1 MVEKKK
7 KALERISV
15 TIDKELLEAFDRTV
29 AERGYA
35 TRSEAVN
42 ALIRD
47 SLIKREIG
55 NPQAPAAGAVVLV
68 YNHHERHLA
77 GRLTGRQHETH
88 HHVIATMH
96 VHLDEDNCLEIIALR
111 GTASDIRRVADELI
125 SLKGVK
131 HGRFIE
137 TAAGKY
143 V

>member
-1 MVEKKK
+1 MAKK

-15 TIDKELLEAFDRTV
+15 TIEPDLLEAFDR
-29 AERGYA
+29 ARADKGYA

-47 SLIKREIG
+47 SLIKQKVAD
-55 NPQAPAAGAVVLV
+55 PKAPAAGAVVLV
-68 YNHHERHLA
+68 YNHHQRQLS

-88 HHVIATMH
+88 HHVIASLH
-96 VHLDEDNCLEIIALR
+96 VHLDHDNCLEIIALR
-111 GTASDIRRVADELI
+111 GKAAEIRKIADDLI

-137 TAAGKY
+137 TAAGGY
-143 V
+143 T

>member
-1 MVEKKK
+1 MTKKRT
-7 KALERISV
+7 ALERISV
-15 TIDKELLEAFDRTV
+15 TIEPELLEAFDRSS

-42 ALIRD
+42 ALIRE
-47 SLIKREIG
+47 SLIQREIG
-55 NPQAPAAGAVVLV
+55 NPNAPAAGAVVLV
-68 YNHHERHLA
+68 YNHHERQLS

-88 HHVIATMH
+88 HHVIASLH
-96 VHLDEDNCLEIIALR
+96 VHLDEDTCLEIIALR
-111 GTASDIRRVADELI
+111 GKAAEIRRVADDLI

-131 HGRFIE
+131 HGRFIQ